1 MSKNRDLFAGAIAET
16 KAVKNMAIENAKLA
30 LEETFTP
37 QIKTMFSAKLR
48 EMEEEEMESM
58 EEIESV
64 DEMEEVD
71 EMMFDDELEESE
83 ETEVTEELDLDE
95 LLAEIESE
103 ESEELNEV
111 EEETEDEESEES
123 EEETPL
129 NIEDMTEED
138 LAKMIEDIMLEEFPQ
153 LAQMKDEEVEE
164 EEEDDMDLDLDIED
178 ETEEESDLDLAE
190 MLREID
196 EELEEVE
203 EVTNEEL
210 EELRA
215 ELNEAYSTIEILKT
229 DLNEINVLNAKL
241 LYTNKIFR
249 DKNLNENQ
257 KVKVLSSFDKAESVN
272 EVKLVY
278 NTLNEGLVVLKPTVK
293 RPSLGS
299 ASKSTI
305 IPSTKKPIIESN
317 EAYLRMQK
325 LAGIIK

>member
-1 MSKNRDLFAGAIAET
+1 
-16 KAVKNMAIENAKLA
+16 
-30 LEETFTP
+30 
-37 QIKTMFSAKLR
+37 
-48 EMEEEEMESM
+48 
-58 EEIESV
+58 
-64 DEMEEVD
+64 
-71 EMMFDDELEESE
+71 
-83 ETEVTEELDLDE
+83 
-95 LLAEIESE
+95 
-103 ESEELNEV
+103 
-111 EEETEDEESEES
+111 
-123 EEETPL
+123 
-129 NIEDMTEED
+129 
-138 LAKMIEDIMLEEFPQ
+138 MIEDIMLEEFPQ
-153 LAQMKDEEVEE
+153 LAQMKGEED
-164 EEEDDMDLDLDIED
+164 EEDDMDLDLDIED

-305 IPSTKKPIIESN
+305 IPTTKKPIIESN

>member
-1 MSKNRDLFAGAIAET
+1 MSKNRDLFAGAIAEA

-48 EMEEEEMESM
+48 EMEEEEMGSM

-71 EMMFDDELEESE
+71 EMVFDEELEESE
-83 ETEVTEELDLDE
+83 EMEELNLDE

-123 EEETPL
+123 EEETTL

-153 LAQMKDEEVEE
+153 LAQMKGEE

-305 IPSTKKPIIESN
+305 VPTTKKPIIESN

>member
-1 MSKNRDLFAGAIAET
+1 MSKNRDLFAGAIAEA

-48 EMEEEEMESM
+48 EMEEEEMGSM
-58 EEIESV
+58 EEIKSV

-71 EMMFDDELEESE
+71 EMVFDEELEESE
-83 ETEVTEELDLDE
+83 EMEELNLDE

-153 LAQMKDEEVEE
+153 LAQMKGEE

-178 ETEEESDLDLAE
+178 ETEEESDLDLGE

-305 IPSTKKPIIESN
+305 VPTTKKPIIESN

>member
-1 MSKNRDLFAGAIAET
+1 MSKNRDLFAGAIAEA

-48 EMEEEEMESM
+48 EMEEEEMGSM

-71 EMMFDDELEESE
+71 EMVFDEELEESE
-83 ETEVTEELDLDE
+83 EMEELNLDE

-153 LAQMKDEEVEE
+153 LAQMKDEEGEE
-164 EEEDDMDLDLDIED
+164 EEEDDMNLDLDIED

-305 IPSTKKPIIESN
+305 VPTTKKPIIESN